1 MARAFQRGG
10 KWYAR
15 YRGVDGWKKKV
26 IGRDRAEAE
35 RMAGALEVKAKWR
48 REGLVDPRTDALA
61 AWEKQ
66 PLADHLADFKA
77 DILARRGNESYAT
90 QTHQRAERLLAGVE
104 LLSGI
109 TPSGVNATVQTLR
122 DDEELS
128 KSSISHHLRA
138 VKMFTRWLIRN
149 GRTRDDALI
158 SVRVGGSIA
167 KSERVHVRRA
177 LSAEEFQRLIAH
189 TDKAP
194 EAHGMAGADRAML
207 YRLAGATGFR
217 QGELRTLTPESFD
230 LKADDPGI
238 TVRAAYSKR
247 KRDDRQPITPD
258 LVAVLV
264 PWLAAKPRGKAVF
277 AMPHR
282 TKVADM
288 LRADAGAAREVWI
301 GDVAGKAQEDRQKTT
316 FLADTD
322 ASGSTLD
329 FHGLRVSYISWLVES
344 GASVKTCQELAR
356 HSTPVLTIGCYA
368 RMSLHDQGK
377 ALAGLPG
384 AGLTPPASEPM
395 TMKATGTYDAS
406 SIRGTQVGQT
416 PGDSRR
422 LQITQ
427 DESQAAGADTPKGP
441 YSLGQTHEMPMPIG
455 NARSG
460 SRTRTTLRSQDFKS

>member
-1 MARAFQRGG
+1 MASVFQRGG
-10 KWYAR
+10 KWYAAWM
-15 YRGVDGWKKKV
+15 GFDGPKKKV
-26 IGRDRAEAE
+26 VGRDKAEAE
-35 RMAGALEVKAKWR
+35 RIAGALEVKAKWR

-66 PLADHLADFKA
+66 PLTEHLADFKA
-77 DILARRGNESYAT
+77 DILARRGNEAYAT

-104 LLSGI
+104 FLSGI
-109 TPSGVNATVQTLR
+109 TPAGVTKTVQTLR
-122 DDEELS
+122 DDEGMT
-128 KSSISHHLRA
+128 KSIISHHLRA

-167 KSERVHVRRA
+167 KSERMHVRRA
-177 LSAEEFQRLIAH
+177 VSADEFQRLLAH
-189 TDKAP
+189 TEKAG
-194 EAHGMAGADRAML
+194 EAYGMAGADRAML

-230 LKADDPGI
+230 LKADEPGI

-258 LVAVLV
+258 LAAVLA
-264 PWLAAKPRGKAVF
+264 PWLKKKPKGAAVF

-282 TKVADM
+282 TKVAEM

-301 GDVAGKAQEDRQKTT
+301 AEVEGKAREERQKTT
-316 FLADTD
+316 FLADAD
-322 ASGSTLD
+322 ASGSVLD
-329 FHGLRVSYISWLVES
+329 FHGLRVSYVSWLVES

-368 RMSLHDQGK
+368 RMSLHDQGR
-377 ALAGLPG
+377 ALAGLPA

-395 TMKATGTYDAS
+395 TMKATGTYDESA
-406 SIRGTQVGQT
+406 IRGKPVGITQ
-416 PGDSRR
+416 GD
-422 LQITQ
+422 LGNLKITQ
-427 DESQAAGADTPKGP
+427 DECGEADGAEQSTPDSSGN
-441 YSLGQTHEMPMPIG
+441 THKTLVFVG

-460 SRTRTTLRSQDFKS
+460 NRTRTTLRSQDFKS